1 MSIPVKLWLGVRATL
16 FWFGFLVSTLV
27 YGGMAPL
34 LALIS
39 YEKRYQILVGW
50 CRFNVWWLG
59 VTCGVHYEIKGL
71 DNIPTDHAAILMANH
86 QSTWE
91 TLAFATIFPPL
102 TWVLKQEL
110 MKVPFFGWGLRLI
123 KPVAIDRAA
132 GRNAVDQV
140 RNQGKERLDE
150 GIWLVIFPEGT
161 RVKPGIKSKYK
172 IGGAVMAVA
181 SEYPIV
187 PVAHNAGASWPR
199 HSYIKKPGTITVS
212 IGEPIPTIGKQP
224 EALMQEVETWI
235 ETERAK
241 LVFH

>member
-34 LALIS
+34 LALIA

-71 DNIPTDHAAILMANH
+71 DNIPTEHAAILMANH